1 MVVQSCKAEV
11 TQPPIHLTVEEHV
24 ARFDVP
30 VDDHLLPVLVHV
42 EETGGDTSDDVEPLS
57 PIQDGLAGAAVY
69 VLIEAPIWHAI
80 VDQQELPF
88 APAVAEQPHKVAV
101 LEVADA
107 DDLGDELLHP
117 LP

>member
-1 MVVQSCKAEV
+1 
-11 TQPPIHLTVEEHV
+11 
-24 ARFDVP
+24 
-30 VDDHLLPVLVHV
+30 VHV
-42 EETGGDTSDDVEPLS
+42 QEAGGDTSDDVEPLS
-57 PIQDGLAGAAVY
+57 PIQHGLAVAGAAVY
-69 VLIEAPIWHAI
+69 VLIEAPVWHAI

-107 DDLGDELLHP
+107 DDLGDELLHA